1 MSTPLVP
8 LDIPDAGP
16 DAEAIVRALQT
27 PHPEG
32 SEPLDGITA
41 RPEPG
46 ESEPQGPDTDAE
58 KLARA
63 KPGRKRSPI
72 SKHRTKPELLAAARE
87 LDAENQQL
95 RAQLGERVEGGPDA
109 GPATPAQVLTM
120 VRSSL
125 DATIALGGK
134 LLAAYR
140 GDHWDIPQEE
150 REVLRDAWVPI
161 LAEYAPQLGKALPW
175 MGALSTTAMVVLPR
189 LGRDAELAKLKRP
202 ASQAAE
208 PLTTSTQGKEA
219 EPDTPAPMPGR
230 HIGGPV

>member
-1 MSTPLVP
+1 MSSPIVP

-16 DAEAIVRALQT
+16 DAEAVVRALQT
-27 PHPEG
+27 PHAEG
-32 SEPLDGITA
+32 AEPLDGVTPSPA
-41 RPEPG
+41 APEPQ
-46 ESEPQGPDTDAE
+46 EPDTDAE

-87 LDAENQQL
+87 LDAENAQL
-95 RAQLGERVEGGPDA
+95 RAQLGERTGDGLEG

-120 VRSSL
+120 VRTSL
-125 DATIALGGK
+125 DATLMLASK
-134 LLAAYR
+134 VLAAYR

-189 LGRDAELAKLKRP
+189 LSRDAELAKLKRSTGQP
-202 ASQAAE
+202 VE
-208 PLTTSTQGKEA
+208 PVTTSTQGKEA
-219 EPDTPAPMPGR
+219 EPEPSAPIPGR
-230 HIGGPV
+230 HVGGPV